1 MSLRGADYPAWAPD
15 ALAARGVLDERER
28 DRATR
33 PGGLRAFRL
42 SLGAAALFGA
52 ALARTLAA
60 AARAS

>member
-1 MSLRGADYPAWAPD
+1 VSLRGADYPAWAPD
-15 ALAARGVLDERER
+15 ALAARGVLDERAR

-33 PGGLRAFRL
+33 PGALRAFCL
-42 SLGAAALFGA
+42 SLGAAALSGA